1 MKATANKIFSLVL
14 GASTL
19 ASLLPVSALAAG
31 FTDVP
36 QGAYYKYAVDWAV
49 ENNITSG
56 VSATAFSPDETC
68 TRAQAVTFLWR
79 ANRQPNATGSN
90 SFADVADNTYYNE
103 AVQWAATNDITSG
116 TSPDTFEPDAPV
128 TRAQVVTFLYRDA
141 DNPSA
146 SGSTSFAD
154 VPTDAYY
161 RDAVRWAV
169 TQGITAGTSATAFS
183 PDESLHPRAD
193 RDVPLSCVR

>member
-14 GASTL
+14 SASTL

-68 TRAQAVTFLWR
+68 TRAQAVTFLC
-79 ANRQPNATGSN
+79 
-90 SFADVADNTYYNE
+90 FL
-103 AVQWAATNDITSG
+103 AV
-116 TSPDTFEPDAPV
+116 
-128 TRAQVVTFLYRDA
+128 
-141 DNPSA
+141 
-146 SGSTSFAD
+146 
-154 VPTDAYY
+154 
-161 RDAVRWAV
+161 
-169 TQGITAGTSATAFS
+169 
-183 PDESLHPRAD
+183 
-193 RDVPLSCVR
+193 